1 VGSRLLIANGYVLS
15 MDDALGELE
24 QGSVLVEDDHIA
36 AVAPVIDAP
45 DAERIDARGMV
56 VMPGFV
62 DTHRHTWQTALRAI
76 CADWTLM
83 EYFRGIRMNI
93 SPEYTADDVYAGNYV
108 GALEALDAGVTSIL
122 DFSHCNNT
130 PEHADAGIAGLRDA
144 GIRAVYA
151 YGYYPSPAPEPAFA
165 SQAERIADAR
175 RVQAE
180 HFSSGDALLT
190 MGVAI
195 TEAGLLPWEDTAAEV
210 HSARELGVLLTAHT
224 ACVWGS
230 QSTMGIREL
239 NAHGLLDSA
248 QVHVHCNALPDED
261 FQLLADAGA
270 KVSSTPETELQMGM
284 GHPVIGRA
292 LALGMQPTLGC
303 DVVSLN
309 GGDMFAQM
317 RLGLQFERAMEN
329 DPVIESGEMPASLRL
344 GVRDALRWATVN
356 GAEALGLGNRIGS
369 LTPGHQ
375 ADLILV
381 GGEALNMT
389 PRPEPVGSVVV
400 QANPSNVDTVLV
412 AGRVVKREGALVGAD
427 RARVRRLAE
436 ESRERIYGAVAAKGP
451 LLPPE
456 QEGFTEALNA
466 LAEANLAQAAV

>member
-1 VGSRLLIANGYVLS
+1 VGSRLLIENGYVLS
-15 MDDALGELE
+15 MDDAIGELE
-24 QGSVLVEDDHIA
+24 HGSVLVEDDRI
-36 AVAPVIDAP
+36 VQVGRSIDAP
-45 DAERIDARGMV
+45 DTERIDARGMV

-122 DFSHCNNT
+122 DFSHCNNS
-130 PEHADAGIAGLRDA
+130 PAHSDAGIAGLRDA
-144 GIRAVYA
+144 GIRGVYA
-151 YGYYPSPAPEPAFA
+151 YGYYPSPSPEPGFA
-165 SQAERIADAR
+165 SHDERIADAR

-180 HFSSGDALLT
+180 HFSSPEALLT

-195 TEAGLLPWEDTAAEV
+195 TEVGLLPWEETAAEV
-210 HSARELGVLLTAHT
+210 RSARELDVLLTAHT

-230 QSTMGIREL
+230 QSTMGVREL
-239 NAHGLLDSA
+239 DAHGLLHSE
-248 QVHVHCNALPDED
+248 QVHVHCNALSDEELG
-261 FQLLADAGA
+261 LLANAGA

-284 GHPVIGRA
+284 GHPVIRRA
-292 LALGMQPTLGC
+292 LALGMMPTLGC
-303 DVVSLN
+303 DIVSLN
-309 GGDMFAQM
+309 SGDMFAQM
-317 RLGLQFERAMEN
+317 RIGLQFERAMEN
-329 DPVIESGEMPASLRL
+329 DPVIASGEMPGTLRL

-356 GAEALGLGNRIGS
+356 GAEALGLGARVGS
-369 LTPGHQ
+369 LGPGRQ

-400 QANPSNVDTVLV
+400 QANASNVDTVLV
-412 AGRVVKREGALVGAD
+412 AGRVVKRAGALVD
-427 RARVRRLAE
+427 VDPIRVRRLAD
-436 ESRERIYGAVAAKGP
+436 ESRERVFAAVAAKGAV
-451 LLPPE
+451 LPPE
-456 QEGFTEALNA
+456 QEGFTDALNQ

>member
-1 VGSRLLIANGYVLS
+1 
-15 MDDALGELE
+15 
-24 QGSVLVEDDHIA
+24 
-36 AVAPVIDAP
+36 
-45 DAERIDARGMV
+45 
-56 VMPGFV
+56 
-62 DTHRHTWQTALRAI
+62 
-76 CADWTLM
+76 
-83 EYFRGIRMNI
+83 
-93 SPEYTADDVYAGNYV
+93 
-108 GALEALDAGVTSIL
+108 
-122 DFSHCNNT
+122 
-130 PEHADAGIAGLRDA
+130 
-144 GIRAVYA
+144 
-151 YGYYPSPAPEPAFA
+151 
-165 SQAERIADAR
+165 
-175 RVQAE
+175 
-180 HFSSGDALLT
+180 
-190 MGVAI
+190 
-195 TEAGLLPWEDTAAEV
+195 
-210 HSARELGVLLTAHT
+210 
-224 ACVWGS
+224 
-230 QSTMGIREL
+230 MGIREL

-317 RLGLQFERAMEN
+317 RLGLQFERAMDT